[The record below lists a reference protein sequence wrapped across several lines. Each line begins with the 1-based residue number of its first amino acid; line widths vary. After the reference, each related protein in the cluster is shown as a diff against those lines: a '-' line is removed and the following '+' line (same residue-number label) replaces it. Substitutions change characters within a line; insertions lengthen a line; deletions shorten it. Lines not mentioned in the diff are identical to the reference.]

1 RSAVINAA
9 SGRQTTNPER
19 VGLIR
24 RASAASGGECRMRF
38 AYPAYKSGTRRP
50 DKTRQRRIRR
60 YIPDAA
66 T

>member
-1 RSAVINAA
+1 MLIRSTK
-9 SGRQTTNPER
+9 SQR

-24 RASAASGGECRMRF
+24 RASVASGVEYRMRF
-38 AYPAYKSGTRRP
+38 AYPAYKNTARRP

-60 YIPDAA
+60 YIPDVA

>member
-1 RSAVINAA
+1 MLIRP
-9 SGRQTTNPER
+9 TNPER

-38 AYPAYKSGTRRP
+38 AYLAYKIAACRP
-50 DKTRQRRIRR
+50 DKTRRRRIRR